1 MSGDVDDEQMSQ
13 DQCPSWAKTRG
24 GGGGWMSGVWVRRHV
39 HQGDIYT
46 PAQPATHKD
55 RRRRRT
61 MLTSPKTPPF
71 GKHIRDDDELKTASL
86 KISFSVLVHSI
97 RGSPR

>member
-1 MSGDVDDEQMSQ
+1 MAFGSLRTLS
-13 DQCPSWAKTRG
+13 
-24 GGGGWMSGVWVRRHV
+24 RRHV
-39 HQGDIYT
+39 HQGDVYT
-46 PAQPATHKD
+46 PAATAQPATHKG
-55 RRRRRT
+55 RGGRRT
-61 MLTSPKTPPF
+61 MLSSPKTPSF

>member
-1 MSGDVDDEQMSQ
+1 MAFGSLRTLS
-13 DQCPSWAKTRG
+13 RL
-24 GGGGWMSGVWVRRHV
+24 HV

-46 PAQPATHKD
+46 PAATAQPATHKD

-61 MLTSPKTPPF
+61 LLTSPKTPPF